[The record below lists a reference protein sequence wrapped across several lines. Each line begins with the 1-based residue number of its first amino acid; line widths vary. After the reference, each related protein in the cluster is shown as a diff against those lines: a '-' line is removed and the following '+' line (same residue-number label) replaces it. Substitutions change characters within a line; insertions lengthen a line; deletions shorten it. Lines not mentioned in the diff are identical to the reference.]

1 VAASGKLGCSAYR
14 NRRGGS
20 NGRLIPMKGD
30 RDARAGR
37 PTPSPAPSGRGE
49 GGRRSLSRRAR
60 GAGQERRPGGADL
73 AKAIREAEGKR
84 ARLERLLYDLP
95 YEQSFA
101 IPKQMA
107 RIDAELAGLTAEEAA
122 IDAAPVTLHPQAA

>member
-1 VAASGKLGCSAYR
+1 MLDGLRRHLLHPDVVRAAVEAYR
-14 NRRGGS
+14 AECAAQAKS
-20 NGRLIPMKGD
+20 
-30 RDARAGR
+30 AGR
-37 PTPSPAPSGRGE
+37 
-49 GGRRSLSRRAR
+49 
-60 GAGQERRPGGADL
+60 GGADL

-122 IDAAPVTLHPQAA
+122 IDAAPVTLHPQAAERYRTIVGNLAGALALGGHAAREGIDRCAR